1 MQFLTKAKTVRKV
14 STTVGKHERV
24 STDLSL
30 TKLLR
35 QGEFRETF
43 QISQK
48 KFKEL
53 CLNTNSI
60 CFGKNNNEV
69 LLIVVKEDSD
79 FATSLGAKREGTK
92 EKARS
97 FGSVELLTQLKAD
110 GIIANELPN
119 LFKAEFKLEV
129 RDVNEVKVQAGD
141 AADDIQATYALVFE
155 RSGMVEPRVKKLVTG
170 KSTTET
176 PAFVPVVNDND
187 EDEDDEDDEDN
198 DVQDD
203 EDELDLD

>member
-1 MQFLTKAKTVRKV
+1 MQFLTKTKTVRKV
-14 STTVGKHERV
+14 STTVGKHDRV

-48 KFKEL
+48 KFEEL
-53 CLNTNSI
+53 SLDTNSI
-60 CFGKNNNEV
+60 CFGKNNNEIF
-69 LLIVVKEDSD
+69 LIVVKEDSEL
-79 FATSLGAKREGTK
+79 ATSLGAKREGTK

-110 GIIANELPN
+110 GIIANEVPN

-129 RDVNEVKVQAGD
+129 RDVNEVKSQVGD
-141 AADDIQATYALVFE
+141 YADDIQATYALVFE
-155 RSGMVEPRVKKLVTG
+155 KSGMVEPRVKK
-170 KSTTET
+170 
-176 PAFVPVVNDND
+176 VVGMGDAVAPTFIANEDD
-187 EDEDDEDDEDN
+187 DDVQEVQEDE
-198 DVQDD
+198 
-203 EDELDLD
+203 EDELDID